1 MSVINSLRAVHDENH
16 KNHFD
21 RMRLK
26 MQKER
31 TKINSQPTVKRYD
44 EKGCLFHEKPPITTK
59 QMNHHDSLNH
69 SVVVRSNNI

>member
-21 RMRLK
+21 RMKLK

-31 TKINSQPTVKRYD
+31 TKINSAPTVRKQT
-44 EKGCLFHEKPPITTK
+44 EKGNVFHEPVPKTTK

-69 SVVVRSNNI
+69 SVVVRMNNI